1 MMVHRSHRRPN
12 SWVVFDSLAFSRVIL
27 SFFFFF
33 SINRIIYP
41 VSRFT
46 NKGGR
51 RFSFKSVDVS
61 LFSRP
66 LINDPWDCSISA
78 IINLPSA
85 HFYASPI
92 LDSKFSVGKII
103 SWKFIEIRLIF
114 LLFPFFFFN
123 PSKSIHGIDF
133 NTSFRKSIHCTIY
146 TFIHY

>member
-1 MMVHRSHRRPN
+1 MALETFVITVVLMMVHRSHRRPN

-27 SFFFFF
+27 FF

-41 VSRFT
+41 VFRFT
-46 NKGGR
+46 NKGGEKR
-51 RFSFKSVDVS
+51 EGGRFSFKSVDVS

-103 SWKFIEIRLIF
+103 SWTFIEIRLIF
-114 LLFPFFFFN
+114 LLFSFFPILQN
-123 PSKSIHGIDF
+123 L
-133 NTSFRKSIHCTIY
+133 Y
-146 TFIHY
+146 TRYWF